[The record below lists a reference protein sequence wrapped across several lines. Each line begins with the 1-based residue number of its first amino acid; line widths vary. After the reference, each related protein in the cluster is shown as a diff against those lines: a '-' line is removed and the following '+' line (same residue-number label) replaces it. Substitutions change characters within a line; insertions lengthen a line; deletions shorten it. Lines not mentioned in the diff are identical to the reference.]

1 MRLVIIESP
10 FSGDEARN
18 RIYLQ
23 RCIRDC
29 LDRGESPYA
38 SHQMLTDALRDSVPK
53 ERAHGIAAG
62 FEWRKVAEATVV
74 YEDYGESAGM
84 RAGIVDAYRLI
95 RMINEMPR
103 HVRGDC
109 AHVVERRRIGP
120 NPEAPR

>member
-29 LDRGESPYA
+29 LARGESPYA
-38 SHQMLTDALRDSVPK
+38 SHQMLTDALRDSVPE
-53 ERAHGIAAG
+53 ERAQGIAAG

-74 YEDYGESAGM
+74 YEDYGISGGM
-84 RAGIVDAYRLI
+84 RTGIDDAHRLNRALAELRALGRPI
-95 RMINEMPR
+95 EY
-103 HVRGDC
+103 
-109 AHVVERRRIGP
+109 RRIGP
-120 NPEAPR
+120 NPEAT